1 MMKHLTFFTASALA
15 VVLALDGTAS
25 AQVLT
30 TARCQNAFSVGLD
43 IAQRRYAW
51 GQFCRTNAT
60 TMGRNPEHY
69 LSQMSIDDYNA
80 TPVTTPTV
88 DRPYI
93 RAQLFPTYF
102 DYVTFGVW
110 DIPDGS
116 LSTAPNPTTPPTS
129 TTVCAVLPTSSVN
142 AGLCVAG
149 CYVEGTPLLFAD
161 GPMGIKAA
169 AEAGKADLVTLS
181 PEATLD
187 NVTLVDN
194 TVDRYVADLVDS
206 VQAIHTI
213 TMQSGGQLRVTS
225 EHPLLDSDGIIR
237 QAQAL
242 VVGNQLVRADGQ
254 PDPIVSITVAKEN
267 TKVWNVRP
275 VTTDYVSNLLVAGG
289 YINGSL
295 RYQNEFLSAINS
307 LILRRALAAQ
317 ADNLTR

>member
-1 MMKHLTFFTASALA
+1 MMKHLAFLTASALA
-15 VVLALDGTAS
+15 AVMAFEGTAS

-30 TARCQNAFSVGLD
+30 SARCQNAFGVSPD

-51 GQFCRTNAT
+51 GLYCRANAT
-60 TMGRNPEHY
+60 AMARNPEHY
-69 LSQMSIDDYNA
+69 LSAMSMADYNA
-80 TPVTTPTV
+80 TSPTTPTV
-88 DRPYI
+88 ERPYV
-93 RAQLFPTYF
+93 RSQLFPTYL
-102 DYVTFGVW
+102 DYATFGVW

-116 LSTAPNPTTPPTS
+116 LGTAPDPTAPPTT
-129 TTVCAVLPTSSVN
+129 TTLCTVLPTSAVN

-169 AEAGKADLVTLS
+169 AQSGKADLVTLS

-187 NVTLVDN
+187 NVTLTDN
-194 TVDRYVADLVDS
+194 TVDRYVADVAETT
-206 VQAIHTI
+206 QAIYTLR
-213 TMQSGGQLRVTS
+213 MQSGGHLRVTS

-242 VVGNQLVRADGQ
+242 AVGDQLVRADGK
-254 PDPIVSITVAKEN
+254 PDPIVSIAIDKEL

-295 RYQNEFLSAINS
+295 RYQNEFLGAINS
-307 LILRRALAAQ
+307 LILRRTLAAQ